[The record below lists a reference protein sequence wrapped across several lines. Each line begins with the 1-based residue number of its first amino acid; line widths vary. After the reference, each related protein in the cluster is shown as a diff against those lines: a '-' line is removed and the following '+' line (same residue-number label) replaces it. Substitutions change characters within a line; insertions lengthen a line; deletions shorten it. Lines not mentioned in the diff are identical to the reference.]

1 MFLTVKKYLDFE
13 SINPSIKYL
22 SISAFFTGIA
32 LGYFFTLLVIVQ
44 KLNEYSESVIGII
57 SASFSFGLMIAGF
70 FVSKILAKMGLY
82 RMLLLSVILQT
93 ACVISI
99 FIYFNAINL
108 ALCSFIMGVMGGMNW
123 MTMDTW
129 VNVVSNDKNRGKAIG
144 LYNSSISIGFAIGP
158 LLVAIFGTQGLFP
171 IMLCL
176 LLMVIRIPALYIIK
190 THINNVKIPKQV
202 IKINFSF
209 IKVAPF
215 IFVAIF
221 IGGINDSSFGAL
233 FPAFMINEFFSD
245 RAIGLYFFIGLFGGV
260 ISQPFIGALTDK
272 VDKRN
277 FLFILLICHIVW
289 PLLLFNFID
298 MPLMISLSVI
308 IWGFASISLYTVALA
323 YLGERVDIK
332 EISIAT
338 SLFIIT
344 FEAGEFLGP
353 IIVGVSMNT
362 YGNSGFIYSILLITL
377 LSLFIGFIRSIYKV
391 YGNSNYSGK

>member
-1 MFLTVKKYLDFE
+1 MFLTIRKYLDFK

-32 LGYFFTLLVIVQ
+32 LGYFFTLIVIIQ
-44 KLNEYSESVIGII
+44 KLNGYSESIIGII

-70 FVSKILAKMGLY
+70 FVSKILAKIGLY
-82 RMLLLSVILQT
+82 KMLLLSVTVQT

-99 FIYFNAINL
+99 FIYFTPINL
-108 ALCSFIMGVMGGMNW
+108 VLCSFIMGVMGGMNW

-129 VNVVSNDKNRGKAIG
+129 VNIVSNDQNRGKAIG

-158 LLVAIFGTQGLFP
+158 LLIAIFGTQGLIP
-171 IMLCL
+171 ILLCL
-176 LLMVIRIPALYIIK
+176 LLMIIRVPALHLIK
-190 THINNVKIPKQV
+190 THINNVKIPKQA
-202 IKINFSF
+202 IKISLSF

-245 RAIGLYFFIGLFGGV
+245 RSIGLYFFIGIFGGV

-272 VDKRN
+272 VNKRK
-277 FLFILLICHIVW
+277 FMFILLICHIIW
-289 PLLLFNFID
+289 PLLLFNFIYI
-298 MPLMISLSVI
+298 PLIIILSVI

-323 YLGERVDIK
+323 YLGERVNVK

-344 FEAGEFLGP
+344 FEGGEFIGP
-353 IIVGVSMNT
+353 IIVGLSMNT

-377 LSLFIGFIRSIYKV
+377 LSLFIGFIRSIYKI
-391 YGNSNYSGK
+391 YGNRNY